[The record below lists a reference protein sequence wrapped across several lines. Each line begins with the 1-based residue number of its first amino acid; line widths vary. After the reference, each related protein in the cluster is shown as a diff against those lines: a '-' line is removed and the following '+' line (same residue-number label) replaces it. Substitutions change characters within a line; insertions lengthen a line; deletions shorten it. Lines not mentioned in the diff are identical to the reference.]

1 MMDLAGVLAAAV
13 LLITL
18 VTLEVRRLGPGR
30 STTAPSTGSS
40 TGSSTGQPAA
50 APVLHSQSR
59 NSRIVV
65 GVMWAAFLLLLFPRV
80 LGLLT

>member
-13 LLITL
+13 LLIAL

-40 TGSSTGQPAA
+40 TGQPAA

-59 NSRIVV
+59 NSRIVA

>member
-13 LLITL
+13 LLVTL
-18 VTLEVRRLGPGR
+18 VTLEVRRLGPDTGP
-30 STTAPSTGSS
+30 TTGTNTGL
-40 TGSSTGQPAA
+40 AA
-50 APVLHSQSR
+50 HRAR

-65 GVMWAAFLLLLFPRV
+65 GVMWAAFLLLLLPRV

>member
-40 TGSSTGQPAA
+40 TGHPAA
-50 APVLHSQSR
+50 APVPHSQSR